1 MQATTISKEQRFVAK
16 DMSRAIRKLNETL
29 GPEAILLSSRKV
41 EEGVEIVALP
51 AGEQPLASS
60 LHRQISGRRLEQ
72 RRQTDNMTIGTD
84 SNASAVDAEAEDLI
98 SPAARLAASIGEM
111 TNPYEQPDGFEE
123 LQHELQQVKKMLEE
137 KVRRQGRHDTIF
149 SRPIQYG
156 LLNRLLDLGINL
168 DIAGPLTEGI
178 DFEGQLATA
187 AEGENKLAH
196 AWSLCLDRLH
206 AKMPITS
213 KDAVANGGMF
223 AFVGPSGAGKTSA
236 LMKLATRWLLEH
248 SVDDI
253 AIISV
258 SSETASIHRLAAMT
272 KIPVYLVDK
281 KNSLADRLA
290 QCSMRRLVLI
300 DTSGLSQDAPQHEKD
315 LQYLA
320 SLDQLK
326 SFIVLPATG
335 DHRWCKKAIA
345 DYASSNTVGCILSN
359 IDQVDAIGELL
370 CVLMSHQLCVHYLSE
385 GELLPHYIYSP
396 TASELMLK
404 LGEDYSSCQSSSTK
418 ALSSF

>member
-16 DMSRAIRKLNETL
+16 DMSRAIRKLNEAL

-60 LHRQISGRRLEQ
+60 LHRQASDRRSNQ
-72 RRQTDNMTIGTD
+72 RRQADRTAMPAV
-84 SNASAVDAEAEDLI
+84 SSAVAADETDDLTT
-98 SPAARLAASIGEM
+98 PAARLAASIGEM
-111 TNPYEQPDGFEE
+111 ISPYEQPSGFEE
-123 LQHELQQVKKMLEE
+123 LQHELQQVKQMLEE
-137 KVRRQGRHDTIF
+137 KVQGQGRHDTIF
-149 SRPIQYG
+149 SRPIQYR
-156 LLNRLLDLGINL
+156 LLNRLLDLGFNL
-168 DIAGPLTEGI
+168 DMARVLAEGI
-178 DFEGQLATA
+178 DFDGQLTSA
-187 AEGENKLAH
+187 AEGENGLMH

-206 AKMPITS
+206 AKMPIAS
-213 KDAVANGGMF
+213 DDALAKGGIF

-258 SSETASIHRLAAMT
+258 SSETESIHRLSAMT
-272 KIPVYLVDK
+272 KIPVYFVDK

-300 DTSGLSQDAPQHEKD
+300 DTSGISQDGSQQQKD

-345 DYASSNTVGCILSN
+345 DYASRNTIGCILSN

-370 CVLMSHQLCVHYLSE
+370 CVLMSHQLCVHYLSD
-385 GELLPHYIYSP
+385 GELLPRYIYRP

-404 LGEDYSSCQSSSTK
+404 LGEDYSSCQSSATE